1 MSERKENELLLFL
14 KKGKGVTSLL
24 KKGVASLCI
33 VKMTY

>member
-14 KKGKGVTSLL
+14 KKGKGV
-24 KKGVASLCI
+24 ASLCI